1 MTQRN
6 KTLIFSGGGTGG
18 HIYPAISV
26 ADCLK
31 KTDSHLNI
39 IFVGTKEG
47 LEAKIVP
54 EAGYSIEF
62 IEVKGLKRQL
72 KVENITVATKF
83 LKGFWQAR
91 KILKRYNPA
100 CVFVTGGYVS
110 LPVAFA
116 AKSFGIKI
124 ILHEQNAFPGL
135 ANRII
140 SRFCD
145 KVLISFEESKK
156 YFKRSKD
163 VILTGNPIRLEILNY
178 NQSQAKREI
187 GADSKTT
194 VLIVGGS
201 RGAENLNRAAIRLA
215 KSFEGNKDVHFIL
228 STGEK
233 KFDDVKSYAE
243 QLNAGTNISL
253 YPYIKEMPKYLAA
266 ADVVISRGG
275 AIAISEITALGKP
288 SIIVPSPY
296 VVNNHQEYNAR
307 ALEKEGACFVVLE
320 SELEGDKLRI
330 LLEKLIYDKQLY
342 TSMQRKSKNLGRPDA
357 TEKIARLLREYIK

>member
-31 KTDSHLNI
+31 KIDSQVDI
-39 IFVGTKEG
+39 IFIGTREG

-83 LKGFWQAR
+83 LKGFLQAR
-91 KILKRYNPA
+91 KILKQCNPA

-110 LPVAFA
+110 LPVALA

-124 ILHEQNAFPGL
+124 ILHEQNTFPGL

-140 SRFCD
+140 SKFCD
-145 KVLISFEESKK
+145 KVLISFEESRK
-156 YFKRSKD
+156 YFKKSKN

-178 NQSQAKREI
+178 NQNQAKREI
-187 GADSKTT
+187 GLDNTII

-215 KSFEGNKDVHFIL
+215 KSFESNNNIHFIL

-233 KFDDVKSYAE
+233 KFEDAKSFAE
-243 QLNAGTNISL
+243 QLNVKSNISL

-266 ADVVISRGG
+266 ADIVISRGG

-320 SELEGDKLRI
+320 RELEGDKLRI
-330 LLEKLIYDKQLY
+330 LLEKLIHDKQLY
-342 TSMQRKSKNLGRPDA
+342 ASMEKKSKNLGRPDA
-357 TEKIARLLREYIK
+357 TENIVRVIREYIK

>member
-1 MTQRN
+1 MKHEN

-26 ADCLK
+26 ADFLK
-31 KTDSHLNI
+31 KSDENINI
-39 IFVGTKEG
+39 IFVGTKDG

-54 EAGYSIEF
+54 EAGYKIEF

-72 KVENITVATKF
+72 TVKNVEVLIKF
-83 LKGFWQAR
+83 LKGLKQAK
-91 KILKRYNPA
+91 KILKRYKPA
-100 CVFVTGGYVS
+100 TVFVTGGYVS

-116 AKSFGIKI
+116 AKSLGIKI

-135 ANRII
+135 ATRII

-145 KVLISFEESKK
+145 KVLISFEESRK
-156 YFKRSKD
+156 YFKKSKD
-163 VILTGNPIRLEILNY
+163 IILTGNPIRLEILNY

-187 GADSKTT
+187 GVEGKTT

-201 RGAENLNRAAIRLA
+201 RGAENLNSAAIRLA
-215 KSFEGNKDVHFIL
+215 KSFEGNRDVHFIL

-233 KFDDVKSYAE
+233 KFDDAKSYAK
-243 QLNAGTNISL
+243 QLNALTNISL
-253 YPYIKEMPKYLAA
+253 YPYIMEMPKYLAA
-266 ADVVISRGG
+266 ADIVVSRGG

-307 ALEKEGACFVVLE
+307 ALERQGACFVLLE
-320 SELEGDKLRI
+320 NELEEDKLKI
-330 LLEKLIYDKQLY
+330 LVERLIYDKELY
-342 TSMQRKSKNLGRPDA
+342 TSMQKKSKNLGRPDA
-357 TEKIARLLREYIK
+357 TENIAKIIREYIK